1 VGLNLY
7 HFPGGA
13 FHMSRFLGQYA
24 GVMKLDVV
32 TQVYAVLGDSLFLQM
47 VYLDVLVVILDPDF
61 YKHNVCP

>member
-1 VGLNLY
+1 
-7 HFPGGA
+7 
-13 FHMSRFLGQYA
+13 MSRFLGQYA